1 MYEDA
6 LISKMFVFSFV
17 NSYASLFF
25 VAFIKTYIGE
35 SCTGGCFSE
44 LSYQL
49 TTIFG
54 LDLCP
59 SFVNMLVVLLSNKL
73 ATLTL
78 AASKLTVAKISSY
91 FTLVVNRKL
100 KDREVQKEYEE
111 HKLRLQ
117 REKNSEDVYIP
128 EVSKAEKVRK
138 TSIQLFSSSFFF
150 ARKLHST
157 MRMNV
162 CGEIISWFL
171 ILNLSVC
178 VIVRRASS

>member
-1 MYEDA
+1 MYIYPFRTDTMYEDA

-59 SFVNMLVVLLSNKL
+59 SFVNMLVVLLSNNSRL
-73 ATLTL
+73 L
-78 AASKLTVAKISSY
+78 
-91 FTLVVNRKL
+91 
-100 KDREVQKEYEE
+100 
-111 HKLRLQ
+111 HLQ
-117 REKNSEDVYIP
+117 RPSLQWRRYLLTSRWLWIGSWRIGRCRKSMRSTSSGYSGRRIP
-128 EVSKAEKVRK
+128 KMCTSRK
-138 TSIQLFSSSFFF
+138 SPRQ
-150 ARKLHST
+150 RK
-157 MRMNV
+157 
-162 CGEIISWFL
+162 
-171 ILNLSVC
+171 
-178 VIVRRASS
+178 